1 MGTNTLRKYIAMN
14 IKCAGWILHASV
26 ACGLAALVFNPWFS
40 VMGAVMFAG
49 LIKRLYIDAF
59 YSRPA
64 YFYQSVPVSLNIAVA
79 VKIGICSY
87 AGFFVIL
94 GMRVEAIRFMDS
106 VAAATLS
113 TFVLA
118 IMAAAGSFA
127 VISMDCINRRERKG
141 NAMISGCVVMCVL
154 IFAVKFIE
162 NGMMGAFGNAAA
174 AQVAVIVFAVIITL
188 IAAIT
193 DIRIVNKNYIV

>member
-1 MGTNTLRKYIAMN
+1 MGNNTLRKYIAMN

-26 ACGLAALVFNPWFS
+26 ACGLAALVFNSWFS

-64 YFYQSVPVSLNIAVA
+64 YFYQSVPVSLNMAVA

-94 GMRVEAIRFMDS
+94 GMRAEAIRFMDS
-106 VAAATLS
+106 VAVATLS

-118 IMAAAGSFA
+118 IMAAAVSFA
-127 VISMDCINRRERKG
+127 VISMDCVNRRERKG
-141 NAMISGCVVMCVL
+141 NSMISGCVVMCAL
-154 IFAVKFIE
+154 IFAVRFVE
-162 NGMMGAFGNAAA
+162 YGMRGAFGSIAASQA
-174 AQVAVIVFAVIITL
+174 AVIILAVVVTL
-188 IAAIT
+188 IAVITAI
-193 DIRIVNKNYIV
+193 RVVNKDYIV